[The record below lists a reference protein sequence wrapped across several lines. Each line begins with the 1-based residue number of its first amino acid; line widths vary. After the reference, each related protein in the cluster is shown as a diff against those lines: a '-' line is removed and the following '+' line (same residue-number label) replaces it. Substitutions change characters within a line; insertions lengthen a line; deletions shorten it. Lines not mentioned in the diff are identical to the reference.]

1 MQLCYIDESGCT
13 GVLPTAFSPIQPLLV
28 VGGLFLGSYELRS
41 LTNAYLDL
49 KGRYF
54 PFLMPAGRPFLDRV
68 LVEVK
73 GADLRRDIRS
83 GVRRELRRAIGFLDD
98 LVDLLEQHHTR
109 IVGRAW
115 IKGIGMPINGT
126 SLYTS
131 SIQAICRDFQD
142 FLTGLNDYGVV
153 IADGRS
159 KAKNINVAHS
169 VFTKKYQAAGDEYNR
184 LAEMPTFGNSDNHVA
199 LQIAD
204 LLCSALLF
212 PLAAYSYCLNLVNNI
227 HVHPAYSVLK
237 QRYGPRLLSLQHRY
251 QDQGG
256 RMRGGV
262 TVSDPIQ
269 KRPSIL
275 LFR

>member
-1 MQLCYIDESGCT
+1 
-13 GVLPTAFSPIQPLLV
+13 
-28 VGGLFLGSYELRS
+28 
-41 LTNAYLDL
+41 
-49 KGRYF
+49 
-54 PFLMPAGRPFLDRV
+54 MPAGRPFLDRV

-73 GADLRRDIRS
+73 GADLRRD
-83 GVRRELRRAIGFLDD
+83 VRRGSRPEFRRAIGFLDD
-98 LVDLLEQHHTR
+98 LLDLLEQHHTR
-109 IVGRAW
+109 IVGRVW

-131 SIQAICRDFQD
+131 SIQAICSDFQSCA
-142 FLTGLNDYGVV
+142 TGLNDFGLV

-169 VFTKKYQAAGDEYNR
+169 VFTKKFQQAGDEYNR
-184 LAEMPTFGNSDNHVA
+184 IVEMPTFGNSDNHVA

-204 LLCSALLF
+204 LLCSALFF

-227 HVHPAYSVLK
+227 HVDVAYDVLK
-237 QRYGPRLLSLQHRY
+237 RRYGPRLLAFQYRY
-251 QDQGG
+251 QDQTG
-256 RMRGGV
+256 RMRGGI

-269 KRPSIL
+269 KRSSIL